1 MRGNVVRIGAA
12 VSLAAVILSACSG
25 NDLPPDQ
32 SATAL
37 DNHVTVASGSLVG
50 NVADASGIVSFKG
63 IPYAAAP
70 VGSLRWKEPQPVQKW
85 SGARDATTFGAK
97 CWAAAAFGG
106 PISTDG
112 VSEDC
117 LFLNVWSG
125 AKTRG
130 AKLPVMVWLHGG
142 GFQFGTASDNSLD
155 GTSLA
160 KKGVVLVTI
169 NYRLGVF
176 GYLSRP
182 DLDTESNGHKS
193 GMYGIEDQI
202 AALQWVKDNIAAFGG
217 DAANVTVFGESAGAH
232 AIGLLMASP
241 LATGLFQKAIGE
253 SGAFWESE
261 YGEMKPYADAQAM
274 GTALGTQMSAA
285 TLDQLRSVP
294 ALQLETA
301 TNWTFATFPGLT
313 NFSPIVDGY
322 VLPENPY
329 VRFLNGRQNDVPLL
343 AGWNSDEGLPFL
355 QLTLPH
361 STIQAYTDAATAEF
375 GAANLTAFEQAYPAT
390 SVDQATQSAQA
401 LIGDQ
406 VIKYQTW
413 GWVTQQQKTGH
424 SPVFV
429 YHFEQTSAYNPVATH
444 STEVQYVFG
453 NLPPNG
459 SVFANLP
466 PSGSVMPSAQ
476 DLAVSDT
483 MQSYWTNFA
492 RSANPNGAGLPQWPQ
507 YAGAG
512 SQTMR
517 IGNVI
522 QPGPEEGTERF
533 QFLDKFRVNGLI
545 SVSQPLL

>member
-1 MRGNVVRIGAA
+1 MHGLKEKA
-12 VSLAAVILSACSG
+12 VCRSVALSLIALTLAACNG
-25 NDLPPDQ
+25 NNVTPDQ
-32 SATAL
+32 STTPL
-37 DNHVTVASGSLVG
+37 DNHVTIASGNLTG
-50 NVADASGIVSFKG
+50 NPADASGIVSFKG

-70 VGSLRWKEPQPVQKW
+70 VGNLRWKEPQAAPKW
-85 SGARDATTFGAK
+85 SGTRDATTFGAK

-106 PISTDG
+106 PVSSDG

-125 AKTRG
+125 VKTRG
-130 AKLPVMVWLHGG
+130 ARLPVMVYIHGG
-142 GFQFGTASDNSLD
+142 GFQFGTGSDVALD
-155 GTSLA
+155 GASLA
-160 KKGVVLVTI
+160 RKGVVLVTI

-176 GYLSRP
+176 GHLSRP
-182 DLDTESNGHKS
+182 DLDAESNGHKS

-202 AALQWVKDNIAAFGG
+202 AALQWVKENIAAFGG
-217 DAANVTVFGESAGAH
+217 DPANVTVFGESAGAH

-241 LATGLFQKAIGE
+241 LATGLFHKAIGE

-261 YGEMKPYADAQAM
+261 HGEMKPYADAQAM
-274 GTALGTQMSAA
+274 GTELGTQLNAT
-285 TLDQLRSVP
+285 TLDQLRAVP

-301 TNWTFATFPGLT
+301 TNWTFATDPGVT

-343 AGWNSDEGLPFL
+343 AGWNSDEGLAFFNRA
-355 QLTLPH
+355 LPH
-361 STIQAYTDAATAEF
+361 STVQAYTAAASAEF
-375 GAANLTAFEQAYPAT
+375 GAANLAAFLQAYPAN
-390 SVDQATQSAQA
+390 SVDQATQSAQS

-444 STEVQYVFG
+444 ATDVPYVFG
-453 NLPPNG
+453 NLPAKG
-459 SVFANLP
+459 TVTA
-466 PSGSVMPSAQ
+466 SAQ

-483 MQSYWTNFA
+483 IQSYWTNFA
-492 RSANPNGAGLPQWPQ
+492 RSANPNGTGLPQWPQ

-517 IGNVI
+517 LGNAI
-522 QPGPEEGTERF
+522 QAGPEEGTQRF
-533 QFLDKFRVNGLI
+533 QFLDRFRVNGLI
-545 SVSQPLL
+545 AVTQPPL

>member
-1 MRGNVVRIGAA
+1 MYKLKGNIVHSGAA
-12 VSLAAVILSACSG
+12 LALASVILSACSG
-25 NDLPPDQ
+25 NGITPDQ
-32 SATAL
+32 SATPL
-37 DNHVTVASGSLVG
+37 DNHVTISSGSLVG
-50 NVADASGIVSFKG
+50 NAADASGIVSFKG

-142 GFQFGTASDNSLD
+142 GFQFGTASDSSLD

-176 GYLSRP
+176 GHLSRP
-182 DLDTESNGHKS
+182 DLDAESNGHKS

-202 AALQWVKDNIAAFGG
+202 AALKWVKDNIASFGG
-217 DAANVTVFGESAGAH
+217 DPANVTVFGESAGSH

-261 YGEMKPYADAQAM
+261 HGEMKPYADAQAM
-274 GTALGTQMSAA
+274 GTALGSQMNAT
-285 TLDQLRSVP
+285 TLDQLRAVP

-301 TNWTFATFPGLT
+301 TNWTVATDPGLT

-329 VRFLNGRQNDVPLL
+329 VRFMNGRQNDVPLL
-343 AGWNSDEGLPFL
+343 AGWNSDEGLAFFDRA
-355 QLTLPH
+355 LPH
-361 STIQAYTDAATAEF
+361 STIQAYNDAASAEF
-375 GAANLTAFEQAYPAT
+375 GATNQAAFDQAYPAS

-413 GWVTQQQKTGH
+413 GWVTQQQRTGH

-444 STEVQYVFG
+444 TTEVPYVFG
-453 NLPPNG
+453 NLPAKGTVN
-459 SVFANLP
+459 A
-466 PSGSVMPSAQ
+466 SAQ
-476 DLAVSDT
+476 DLTVSDT
-483 MQSYWTNFA
+483 LQSYWTNFA
-492 RSANPNGAGLPQWPQ
+492 RSGNPNGAGLPQWPQ

-522 QPGPEEGTERF
+522 EPGAEEGTARF

-545 SVSQPLL
+545 SVSQPPL

>member
-1 MRGNVVRIGAA
+1 MFMQKGNVSPRSMALPIA
-12 VSLAAVILSACSG
+12 VVILSACGG
-25 NDLPPDQ
+25 NGSTPDQ
-32 SATAL
+32 SAAPL
-37 DNHVTVASGSLVG
+37 DNHVTTASGSLVG
-50 NVADASGIVSFKG
+50 NAADASGIVSFKG

-70 VGSLRWKEPQPVQKW
+70 VGNLRWKEPQPAQKW
-85 SGARDATTFGAK
+85 TGARDATTFGAK

-117 LFLNVWSG
+117 LFLNIWSG

-142 GFQFGTASDNSLD
+142 GFQFGTGSDDSLD

-160 KKGVVLVTI
+160 KKNVVMVTI

-176 GYLSRP
+176 GHLSRP
-182 DLDTESNGHKS
+182 DLDAESNGHKS

-202 AALQWVKDNIAAFGG
+202 AALKWVKDNIASFGG
-217 DAANVTVFGESAGAH
+217 DPANVTVFGESAGSH

-261 YGEMKPYADAQAM
+261 HGEMKPYADAQAM
-274 GTALGTQMSAA
+274 GTALGTQMNAP
-285 TLDQLRSVP
+285 TLAQLRAVP
-294 ALQLETA
+294 ASTLETA
-301 TNWTFATFPGLT
+301 TNWTFATDPGLT

-343 AGWNSDEGLPFL
+343 AGWNSDEGLAFFNRA
-355 QLTLPH
+355 LPH
-361 STIQAYTDAATAEF
+361 TTIQSYTSAAATEF
-375 GAANLTAFEQAYPAT
+375 GPSNVTAFEQAYPA
-390 SVDQATQSAQA
+390 SSIGQATQSAQA

-413 GWVTQQQKTGH
+413 GWVTQQRKTGH
-424 SPVFV
+424 SAVFV

-444 STEVQYVFG
+444 ATEVPYVFG
-453 NLPPNG
+453 NLTPNG
-459 SVFANLP
+459 NVTA
-466 PSGSVMPSAQ
+466 SAQ

-492 RSANPNGAGLPQWPQ
+492 RSGNPNGAGLPQWPQ
-507 YAGAG
+507 YTGAG

-533 QFLDKFRVNGLI
+533 QFLDKFRAKGLI
-545 SVSQPLL
+545 SVSQPPL

>member
-1 MRGNVVRIGAA
+1 MLQLFNIRLRHGASIVF
-12 VSLAAVILSACSG
+12 VSAL
-25 NDLPPDQ
+25 
-32 SATAL
+32 ATACGGNGPSIDPASTPL
-37 DNHVTVASGSLVG
+37 DNHVSIASGSLAG
-50 NVADASGIVSFKG
+50 NPMDTSGIVSFKG

-70 VGSLRWKEPQPVQKW
+70 VGNLRWKEPQPVLGW
-85 SGARDATTFGAK
+85 TGVRGATDFGARCWGA
-97 CWAAAAFGG
+97 APFGG
-106 PISTDG
+106 PIVADN

-130 AKLPVMVWLHGG
+130 AKLPVMVFIHGG
-142 GFQFGTASDNSLD
+142 GFQYGTTSDSSTYRIPLD

-160 KKGVVLVTI
+160 KKGVVLITL

-176 GYLSRP
+176 GFLSRP
-182 DLDTESNGHKS
+182 DLDAESNGHKS

-202 AALQWVKDNIAAFGG
+202 AALRWVKNNISSFGG
-217 DAANVTVFGESAGAH
+217 DPNNVTVFGESAGAH
-232 AIGLLMASP
+232 AVGLLMASP

-261 YGEMKPYADAQAM
+261 HGEMKPYADAQTM
-274 GTALGTQMSAA
+274 GVALGA
-285 TLDQLRSVP
+285 QLNAGTIEKLRAVP
-294 ALQLETA
+294 ASELQTA
-301 TNWTFATFPGLT
+301 TNWTVATDPGVT

-329 VRFLNGRQNDVPLL
+329 VRFMNGRQNDVPLL
-343 AGWNSDEGLPFL
+343 AGWNADEGLAFFNRA
-355 QLTLPH
+355 LPH
-361 STIQAYTDAATAEF
+361 QTVQSYTDAATAEF
-375 GAANLTAFEQAYPAT
+375 GATNLASFLQVYPA
-390 SVDQATQSAQA
+390 SSATQVAQSAQS

-424 SPVFV
+424 SPVYV
-429 YHFEQTSAYNPVATH
+429 YHFEQTSAYNPSATH
-444 STEVQYVFG
+444 GTEVAYVFG
-453 NLPPNG
+453 NLAPIGTGPV
-459 SVFANLP
+459 SP
-466 PSGSVMPSAQ
+466 Q

-492 RSANPNGAGLPQWPQ
+492 QSGNPNGTGVPQWPQ

-522 QPGPEEGTERF
+522 EAGAEEGTDRYR
-533 QFLDKFRVNGLI
+533 FLDRFRVNGLI
-545 SVSQPLL
+545 TVSQQ